1 MYVENNFCKK
11 CSGFLQLDYIFLLCN
26 NVFFKMCLF
35 ATLVWKKFTFVFVG
49 LRRLR
54 MAVLNG
60 TFHSSD
66 AIYFSTPL
74 NLSPIVQ
81 NSKEHWKELRVVA
94 NGWVHIF
101 KKKHLSFNN
110 IYQQKRKR
118 KLNPLLL
125 WMFLSLHMNQEKAS
139 SHRWTGEGVIFTRV
153 ATSLFYNG
161 IEGLFEMTWHLLRT
175 LAFGVEF

>member
-1 MYVENNFCKK
+1 
-11 CSGFLQLDYIFLLCN
+11 
-26 NVFFKMCLF
+26 MCLF
-35 ATLVWKKFTFVFVG
+35 ETLVWKKFTFVFVG

-153 ATSLFYNG
+153 ASFLFYNAT
-161 IEGLFEMTWHLLRT
+161 EGLFEMTWHLSRT
-175 LAFGVEF
+175 LPFGVEFLMSLEFQSSVQHKVVIVW